1 MRNQTSAWNRLRPA
15 HKAGVIVAGIMA
27 ALVLPC
33 AGGLA
38 VLGAVSGDPDPA
50 PTTAIQQ
57 LADADAAVPATAEP
71 SAPAD
76 VPATEA
82 VTPSPEPSVVERT
95 VTTTEK
101 IKFSTRRVEDG
112 DLPEGEKRTRTRGV
126 NGVRT
131 KTWTVTEVDGRETG
145 RELVSSEVTRK
156 PVTAVIAIGTRPEP
170 EEDDGGSCTPG
181 YEPCVPV
188 AGDVDCAGGSGNGPE
203 YVDGPIRV
211 TGSDPYDLD
220 RDGDGIACDT

>member
-1 MRNQTSAWNRLRPA
+1 
-15 HKAGVIVAGIMA
+15 MA

-33 AGGLA
+33 VGGLA

-57 LADADAAVPATAEP
+57 LADAEVPAAAEP
-71 SAPAD
+71 TTPAATPATTTPAPATTT
-76 VPATEA
+76 PA
-82 VTPSPEPSVVERT
+82 PSPEPSVGERT

-101 IKFSTRRVEDG
+101 IKFSTRRVRDG
-112 DLPEGEKRTRTRGV
+112 DLPEGEKRTRTKGV

-131 KTWTVTEVDGRETG
+131 KTWTVTEVDGRETA
-145 RELVSSEVTRK
+145 RELAGSEVTRK
-156 PVTAVIAIGTRPEP
+156 PVTAVIAIGTRAEP

-188 AGDVDCAGGSGNGPE
+188 ASDVDCAGGSGNGPA
-203 YVDGPIRV
+203 YVGGPIRV